1 MTWAHRWPM
10 EAKQQKPRVLGHQ
23 VTAKCKGTKWSL
35 KGWMRSVPCG
45 HPKLNSHSFLTGG
58 ALQWGETAEKV
69 PKLSRTS
76 THKRKRHSR
85 YKWRTRT
92 QPGNFAKQKTL
103 YSLTPHKKTEE
114 EALGSVK
121 KLSWSMPLFRSL
133 GVYKVTLW
141 KKWNPKE
148 FKSNLLQNY
157 YKEKE
162 NKTQNYTPTGNKALQ
177 KDMPT
182 EKIQI
187 ITFW

>member
-1 MTWAHRWPM
+1 
-10 EAKQQKPRVLGHQ
+10 
-23 VTAKCKGTKWSL
+23 
-35 KGWMRSVPCG
+35 
-45 HPKLNSHSFLTGG
+45 
-58 ALQWGETAEKV
+58 
-69 PKLSRTS
+69 
-76 THKRKRHSR
+76 
-85 YKWRTRT
+85 
-92 QPGNFAKQKTL
+92 
-103 YSLTPHKKTEE
+103 
-114 EALGSVK
+114 
-121 KLSWSMPLFRSL
+121 MPLFRSL

-148 FKSNLLQNY
+148 CKSNLLQNY